1 MQLYNTGERKVQCS
15 PDFESRGIHCLM
27 DMLIIDDADVA
38 NVLIDMVGIEL
49 ILLIREESDARKL
62 LSDSSRV
69 PLNCKNAITKGGNT
83 YYPDPNYRSYSGKN
97 PKNQLLQTSVEDVVR
112 YVCVLIPFIC
122 FYSHMYFRISSNLQ
136 EEIENLESD
145 EEKSKQIVQDLDKK
159 VQQNETK
166 LRTEENNLVSNRNEL
181 NRVREEKRA
190 MEAEIEPEPADVI
203 AMVWYRL
210 CFRFIL

>member
-1 MQLYNTGERKVQCS
+1 MAYL
-15 PDFESRGIHCLM
+15 DIL
-27 DMLIIDDADVA
+27 DV
-38 NVLIDMVGIEL
+38 
-49 ILLIREESDARKL
+49 
-62 LSDSSRV
+62 
-69 PLNCKNAITKGGNT
+69 
-83 YYPDPNYRSYSGKN
+83 
-97 PKNQLLQTSVEDVVR
+97 
-112 YVCVLIPFIC
+112 
-122 FYSHMYFRISSNLQ
+122 H
-136 EEIENLESD
+136 
-145 EEKSKQIVQDLDKK
+145 EEKIKKIVQDLDKK

>member
-1 MQLYNTGERKVQCS
+1 M
-15 PDFESRGIHCLM
+15 
-27 DMLIIDDADVA
+27 
-38 NVLIDMVGIEL
+38 
-49 ILLIREESDARKL
+49 
-62 LSDSSRV
+62 
-69 PLNCKNAITKGGNT
+69 
-83 YYPDPNYRSYSGKN
+83 
-97 PKNQLLQTSVEDVVR
+97 
-112 YVCVLIPFIC
+112 
-122 FYSHMYFRISSNLQ
+122 Q